1 MTKTTLILLTF
12 LLTTYYS
19 FGQTTSEVII
29 PKFNDKYSGFV
40 KQLEAGEA
48 DINYREFRESFIESE
63 QFKVASN
70 KSKEFERLEK
80 EMYVQMDKSN
90 SKEIIGIT
98 KAMLSIDYTSMIAH
112 KILRQTYNIIG
123 DTLNAKK
130 YKTIQFG
137 LLYSIIDSGDGNT
150 CESAWHVTQVNEEY
164 FILQMLGVDLITQ
177 SILTNN
183 VGLYD
188 KMEVKA
194 EDGSSK
200 TYYFDV
206 NKVFEGYK
214 KLGMK

>member
-1 MTKTTLILLTF
+1 MTKTTLILLIY
-12 LLTTYYS
+12 LLTTFYS
-19 FGQTTSEVII
+19 FGQTTSEVMI
-29 PKFNDKYSGFV
+29 PKFNDKYSEFV
-40 KQLEAGEA
+40 KQLESGQT

-70 KSKEFERLEK
+70 KSEEFERLEK
-80 EMYVQMDKSN
+80 EMYVQMNKSN
-90 SKEIIGIT
+90 SQEIIRIT

-123 DTLNAKK
+123 DTLSAKK

-137 LLYSIIDSGDGNT
+137 LFHSIIDSGDGNT

-164 FILQMLGVDLITQ
+164 FILNMLDVDLITQ
-177 SILTNN
+177 SIITKNN
-183 VGLYD
+183 GYYD
-188 KMEVKA
+188 KMVVKT

-200 TYYFDV
+200 TYYFNV

-214 KLGMK
+214 KQGMK

>member
-1 MTKTTLILLTF
+1 MTKITLILLTY
-12 LLTTYYS
+12 LLTTFYS
-19 FGQTTSEVII
+19 FGQTTSEVMI

-40 KQLEAGEA
+40 KQLEAGKT

-80 EMYVQMDKSN
+80 EMYVQMNKSN
-90 SKEIIGIT
+90 SQEIIRIT

-164 FILQMLGVDLITQ
+164 FILNMLDVDLITQ

-183 VGLYD
+183 NGYYD
-188 KMEVKA
+188 KMVVKT

-200 TYYFDV
+200 TYYFNV

-214 KLGMK
+214 KQGIK